1 MSAIFGVLRV
11 QSPEADAGQ
20 PPPGHWLPEGDLVF
34 SIAQTETSLGRGLHN
49 AIVLF
54 DPTVSREHACLR
66 YEAGTWT
73 VENRSAKSTVTVG
86 EIDVPPGTM
95 LPLTPGQTVQMGMTC
110 LQLVAPDLPPSV
122 LALATQ
128 DVAASQS
135 SSVALLRPGVSLRL
149 AFSHQVQGWNRVA
162 LLALV
167 VGFCITF
174 VLVAVGLSTLITQ
187 RVVAGGGA
195 NLLAAL
201 MLPLVPVAGV
211 VSLIALIDRYEREPW
226 YLLFAAFCWGAIIAI
241 PPALFIEDAVSRVIN
256 ALSLSAIPHMWTDI
270 VHSALF
276 GLNAGVTEE
285 AVKDAG
291 LLVLLFVF
299 RDKFENVTDG
309 ILYGAIIGAGFG
321 MIENVAYF
329 AAPNI
334 SHHALI
340 FLIIGR
346 VILGWLGHS
355 TFTACFGAA
364 LGFAR
369 EQQGVRHPWRVP
381 LLGFGIGVG
390 LHSLFDFVAFQA
402 NTAVLT
408 APGSPTVNIL
418 ALIAVIA
425 DYIPL
430 FVAQAVLSIILMR
443 SLAREAGLLREYLVD
458 EVRNGVVTPDEY
470 VVLQHASVRQRLE
483 RALFLGRGIRF
494 WQAIRAL
501 YAAEV
506 SLGFVKRQ
514 VAMRAPGIIPPA
526 DSPATVR
533 ARIRH
538 LRRTL
543 ARLDTEA
550 EGRVSRPRPAGFHG
564 S

>member
-1 MSAIFGVLRV
+1 MSGIFGVLRV
-11 QSPEADAGQ
+11 LSPEADAGQ

-34 SIAQTETSLGRGLHN
+34 SIAQAETSLGRGLHN

-66 YEAGTWT
+66 YEAGAWS
-73 VENRSAKSTVTVG
+73 VENLSAKSEMVVAG
-86 EIDVPPGTM
+86 IAVPPGTM
-95 LPLTPGQTVQMGMTC
+95 LPITPGQTLQMGQTS

-122 LALATQ
+122 MALAANDVPTTQ
-128 DVAASQS
+128 SA
-135 SSVALLRPGVSLRL
+135 SVAMLQTGVSLRRAL
-149 AFSHQVQGWNRVA
+149 RTHLSGWNRLAVI
-162 LLALV
+162 ALV
-167 VGFCITF
+167 VGFCLAF
-174 VLVAVGLSTLITQ
+174 GLVAVGLSTLITQ
-187 RVVAGGGA
+187 RVLSGGGT
-195 NLLAAL
+195 NLLAVL

-241 PPALFIEDAVSRVIN
+241 PPALFIEDGVSRAIN
-256 ALSLSAIPHMWTDI
+256 ALPLNTLMNIWPDI
-270 VHSALF
+270 VHSALY

-291 LLVLLFVF
+291 LLVLLFAF

-329 AAPNI
+329 SAPNI
-334 SHHALI
+334 SRHALI

-369 EQQGVRHPWRVP
+369 ERPTARHPWRVP
-381 LLGFGIGVG
+381 LVGFLIGVG
-390 LHSLFDFVAFQA
+390 LHSVFDIVAFQA

-408 APGSPTVNIL
+408 APGSPTVNIV

-430 FVAQAVLSIILMR
+430 FVAQAVLYIILMR

-458 EVRNGVVTPDEY
+458 EVRSGVVTPDEY

-483 RALFLGRGIRF
+483 RALLLGRGIAF

-501 YAAEV
+501 YVAEV

-514 VAMRAPGIIPPA
+514 EAARTVAIIPPA

-533 ARIRH
+533 SRIRH

-543 ARLDTEA
+543 ARLATPTE
-550 EGRVSRPRPAGFHG
+550 EQISRLRTGVRG
-564 S
+564 E